1 MRDRSPLQ
9 LSCPGRKFDRLFQRS
24 CDAGGSLVEE
34 ITICAIALRP
44 QRAKRRRSSRRS
56 AQIAGRSSAGCS
68 YLTEWRKIRFDHGCI
83 DNVDTFANIWLMAK
97 DRSTSSSRP
106 DTGIVT
112 VAERPSAVVTKG
124 SINLRI
130 ETHTR
135 QLIDDAAAVLGK
147 TRTEFMIDSARK
159 VAIDV
164 LLDQRLFVLDP
175 ERYDAFVHALDNPP
189 APGPKLRSL
198 LRRAP
203 AWEK

>member
-1 MRDRSPLQ
+1 
-9 LSCPGRKFDRLFQRS
+9 
-24 CDAGGSLVEE
+24 
-34 ITICAIALRP
+34 
-44 QRAKRRRSSRRS
+44 
-56 AQIAGRSSAGCS
+56 
-68 YLTEWRKIRFDHGCI
+68 
-83 DNVDTFANIWLMAK
+83 MAK
-97 DRSTSSSRP
+97 HRSTSSSRP
-106 DTGIVT
+106 GAGTVR
-112 VAERPSAVVTKG
+112 VAERPSAADTKR

-135 QLIDDAAAVLGK
+135 RLIDDAAAVLGK